1 MKAYKTILCVLT
13 AAVLCLTLV
22 SCMNGADNAKPQT
35 TVRTG
40 YMPETTNVP
49 MDAIRDT
56 VENVQ
61 GSVQGA
67 TQAPV
72 SFDWLTGSGQIEG
85 NVNRISEVSDCRVVV
100 SGDTAL
106 VGVKFTPAYQGE
118 VTERI
123 REMIASEVM
132 KADASIKTVAVT
144 AEQEDVAAVWDISE
158 KLRSGTPAETLTGRI
173 DEIVRNATT
182 LR

>member
-13 AAVLCLTLV
+13 VAVLCLTLV
-22 SCMNGADNAKPQT
+22 GCMNGADNAKPQT

-40 YMPETTNVP
+40 YMPEATNAP

-56 VENVQ
+56 VEN
-61 GSVQGA
+61 VQGA

-158 KLRSGTPAETLTGRI
+158 KLRSGTPAETLAGRI